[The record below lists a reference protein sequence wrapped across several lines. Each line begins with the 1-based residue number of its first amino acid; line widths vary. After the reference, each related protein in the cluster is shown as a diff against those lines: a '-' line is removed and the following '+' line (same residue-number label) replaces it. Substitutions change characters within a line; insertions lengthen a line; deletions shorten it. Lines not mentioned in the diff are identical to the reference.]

1 MAGSVE
7 GMRVVLVT
15 HNSEAGGAVRAMLE
29 LIDGLRERGVACSVL
44 LRERGWLVEELNR
57 RNIPFAIIPYRWWSS
72 PRRWWRNRL
81 LNLLALMMVIPVRSQ
96 LKRWEAD
103 VVLTNTSVIGVG
115 ALAAYFL
122 RKPHIWYIHEFGK
135 EDHGLI
141 YDLGIRLSSRLMARL
156 SALVIVNSKAVEAYY
171 ARFIPQRQIR
181 VVYCGIEDQGEP
193 ATDPILDTKALRASR
208 AAQLVLVGTLQE
220 GKGQTDAVR
229 ALGQLISQGVQV
241 ELTLVG
247 PDAPGD
253 PGRVQ
258 RLVSSRGLEKLV
270 KFTGQVSDPSPI
282 VKGSDIA
289 LVCSRSEAFGRVTV
303 EAMKLGKP
311 VVGARSGATPELIR
325 ESFNGLLYTP
335 GDYLE
340 LAQKIKYL
348 IDNPEVARQ
357 MGDNGRRWAEAEF
370 SLEKYAGKVFEAL
383 EEALRQRRV

>member
-1 MAGSVE
+1 
-7 GMRVVLVT
+7 
-15 HNSEAGGAVRAMLE
+15 MLE

-72 PRRWWRNRL
+72 PRTYWKHKL
-81 LNLLALMMVIPVRSQ
+81 LNILALVMVIPVLSQ
-96 LKRWEAD
+96 LKRWDAD
-103 VVLTNTSVIGVG
+103 VVLTNTSVIAVG

-122 RKPHIWYIHEFGK
+122 RKPHVWYIHEFGK
-135 EDHGLI
+135 EDHDLF
-141 YDLGIRLSSRLMARL
+141 YDLGIWLSSKLMARL

-171 ARFIPQRQIR
+171 ARYIPQRQIR
-181 VVYCGIEDQGEP
+181 VVYYGVEARGQP
-193 ATDPILDTKALRASR
+193 ATEPILEAKAVRASG
-208 AAQLVLVGTLQE
+208 AVKLVLVGTLQE

-247 PDAPGD
+247 PGAPAD
-253 PGRVQ
+253 PERVQ
-258 RLVSSRGLEKLV
+258 RFVSSRGLEKLV
-270 KFTGQVSDPSPI
+270 KFTDQVSDPSPI

-289 LVCSRSEAFGRVTV
+289 LMCSRSEAFGRVTV

-311 VVGARSGATPELIR
+311 VVGARSGATPEFIR
-325 ESFNGLLYTP
+325 ENFNGLLYAP
-335 GDYLE
+335 GDYLD

-357 MGDNGRRWAEAEF
+357 MGDNGRRWAEREF
-370 SLEKYAGKVFEAL
+370 TLEKYAGKVLQAL
-383 EEALRQRRV
+383 EEVLRQRAV

>member
-1 MAGSVE
+1 
-7 GMRVVLVT
+7 MRVALVS

-29 LIDGLRERGVACSVL
+29 LIDGLRGRGVACSVL

-72 PRRWWRNRL
+72 PRTYWRHRL
-81 LNLLALMMVIPVRSQ
+81 LNILALVMVIPVLSQ

-103 VVLTNTSVIGVG
+103 IVLTNTSVIGVG

-122 RKPHIWYIHEFGK
+122 RKPHVWYIHEFGK
-135 EDHGLI
+135 EDHGLF
-141 YDLGIRLSSRLMARL
+141 YDLGIGLSSKLMACL

-171 ARFIPQRQIR
+171 ARYIPQRQIR
-181 VVYCGIEDQGEP
+181 TVYCSVEVRGQP
-193 ATDPILDTKALRASR
+193 ATAPILEAKGVRAPG
-208 AAQLVLVGTLQE
+208 AVKLVVVGTLQE

-247 PDAPGD
+247 RDAPGD

-289 LVCSRSEAFGRVTV
+289 VVCSRSEAFGRVTV

-325 ESFNGLLYTP
+325 ENFNGLLYTP
-335 GDYLE
+335 GDHLD

-357 MGDNGRRWAEAEF
+357 MGENGRRWAQQEF
-370 SLEKYAGKVFEAL
+370 TQERYAGKVLHAL
-383 EEALRQRRV
+383 EEVLRQRAV